1 MEQQQQEHYQQINQQ
16 KPNTFKNESFE
27 LIKTLIIFC
36 MIYFVTKGYIAQP
49 FLVKGR
55 SMEQTLSDG
64 DYLIV
69 DQLTYNFTAPKRFE
83 VVVFHTEF
91 IPGGSGGEYYIK
103 RVIGVPGDRVV
114 IKEGKVILISNV
126 KLVDP
131 LRMRWYVSALIK
143 YLSPSCNA
151 LGNSLS
157 NCIFQPSPFITRI
170 SLSFLSLCQISSSSS
185 TSISKFLIKCV
196 SESLLSEYGFICYN
210 YFHVF

>member
-36 MIYFVTKGYIAQP
+36 LIYFVTKGYIAQP

-114 IKEGKVILISNV
+114 IKEGKVILYENNSDTATILDE
-126 KLVDP
+126 KYIIDGLKTIAKEPVDVV
-131 LRMRWYVSALIK
+131 LQDNQYFVLGDNR
-143 YLSPSCNA
+143 
-151 LGNSLS
+151 GNSS
-157 NCIFQPSPFITRI
+157 DSRFWGPVDKSYIVGKPFIRLFPFNTI
-170 SLSFLSLCQISSSSS
+170 KVFL
-185 TSISKFLIKCV
+185 
-196 SESLLSEYGFICYN
+196 N
-210 YFHVF
+210 N

>member
-27 LIKTLIIFC
+27 LIKTLIVFC
-36 MIYFVTKGYIAQP
+36 LIYFVTKGYIAQP

-114 IKEGKVILISNV
+114 IKEGKVILYENNSDTATILDE
-126 KLVDP
+126 KYIIDGLKTIAKEPVDVV
-131 LRMRWYVSALIK
+131 LQDNQYFVLGDNR
-143 YLSPSCNA
+143 
-151 LGNSLS
+151 GNSS
-157 NCIFQPSPFITRI
+157 DSRFWGPVDKSYIVGKPFIRLFPFNTI
-170 SLSFLSLCQISSSSS
+170 KVFL
-185 TSISKFLIKCV
+185 
-196 SESLLSEYGFICYN
+196 N
-210 YFHVF
+210 N

>member
-36 MIYFVTKGYIAQP
+36 MIYFVTKGFIAQP

-114 IKEGKVILISNV
+114 IKEGKVILYENNSDTATILDE
-126 KLVDP
+126 KYIIDGLKTIAKEPVDVV
-131 LRMRWYVSALIK
+131 LQDNQYFVLGDNR
-143 YLSPSCNA
+143 
-151 LGNSLS
+151 GNSS
-157 NCIFQPSPFITRI
+157 DSRFWGPVDKSYIVGKPFIRLFPFNTI
-170 SLSFLSLCQISSSSS
+170 KVFL
-185 TSISKFLIKCV
+185 
-196 SESLLSEYGFICYN
+196 N
-210 YFHVF
+210 N